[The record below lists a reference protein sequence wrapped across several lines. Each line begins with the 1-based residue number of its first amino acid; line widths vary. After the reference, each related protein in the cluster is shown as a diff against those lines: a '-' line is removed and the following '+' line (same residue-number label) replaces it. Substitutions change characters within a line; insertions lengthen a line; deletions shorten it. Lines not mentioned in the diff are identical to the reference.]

1 MNKLNFNEVLP
12 TEELLPAEMEAVVGG
27 SRKVTGTI
35 GFHCGCGNGSGS
47 DTDKEQ

>member
-27 SRKVTGTI
+27 SKRVSGTV
-35 GFHCGCGNGSGS
+35 GFHCGGCGNGTEK
-47 DTDKEQ
+47 DQ